1 MIKNTEETAGPPA
14 LLGIECGA
22 THSVALFVQGDVVR
36 RLEGGPANLKLLT
49 NAQLVRHFR
58 RLRSVHQGLTAPQ
71 AIAIGM
77 AGARIAEDHDRIGR
91 AAAKVWPDVP
101 RRASNDLETGLA
113 AAEEPQGEK
122 RKTESG
128 KRKQDDT
135 PSPIPRVLVLSG
147 TGSCCFGGVPG
158 ERTVRVGGWGHLLG
172 DQGSGYEI
180 GLEAMKTLASHS
192 DRSGHWPVLGRRILH
207 ALQLNEPED
216 LIDWAQ
222 TAGKSEI
229 AALAVQVFEAAST
242 GDSLAAAILEQAARS
257 LAGDAVSCA
266 ARLVKRGTTVQFV
279 LAGSVL
285 LKQPVFAKK
294 VTQLIKAQWPR
305 AIVGPLQREGAWG
318 AVELAARMAGK
329 AKVQSPKSKVGAE
342 SKAEGREPTGL
353 ESLKQSPT
361 EQRNPRS
368 MKLDKLPLRDAIGL
382 MLDEDTKIPPALLA
396 ERTQIER
403 AVKLIVR
410 SFQRGGCLF
419 YVGAGTSGRLG
430 VLDASECPPTFRTPP
445 EMVQG
450 IMAGGQTALWSSV
463 EGAEDDAQAGAQAIA
478 FRGVAGRDVVVGIAA
493 SGRTPFVWGALAE
506 AKKRGA
512 ATVLLC
518 FNPFLKIPAGQR
530 PTVVIAPN
538 VGPEVLTGST
548 RLKAGTAT
556 KLVLN
561 MLTTL
566 AMVKLG
572 KVTSNLMVDL
582 NPSNVKLRNRAVRIV
597 RELTGADEAVAHAA
611 LENTGWVVKAAL
623 QALHFEP

>member
-1 MIKNTEETAGPPA
+1 MIKKTEKVAGPPA

-22 THSVALFVQGDVVR
+22 TRSVALFVQGDVVR

-49 NAQLVRHFR
+49 DAQLVRHFR
-58 RLRSVHQGLTAPQ
+58 ELCLVHQGLAAPQ
-71 AIAIGM
+71 ALAIGM
-77 AGARIAEDHDRIGR
+77 AGARIEEDHERIIR
-91 AAAKVWPDVP
+91 AAAKVWPGVP
-101 RRASNDLETGLA
+101 CRPSNDLETGLA
-113 AAEEPQGEK
+113 AAEEPQ
-122 RKTESG
+122 SG
-128 KRKQDDT
+128 KRKQT
-135 PSPIPRVLVLSG
+135 PHPRPLPRVLVLSG

-158 ERTVRVGGWGHLLG
+158 GRTVRVGGWGHLLG

-180 GLEAMKTLASHS
+180 GLQAMRALASQS
-192 DRSGHWPVLGRRILH
+192 DRSGQWPVLGRRLLR
-207 ALQLNEPED
+207 ALQLNAPED

-229 AALAVQVFEAAST
+229 AALAVQVFEASAV
-242 GDSLAAAILEQAARS
+242 GDSLAEAILENAARS
-257 LAGDAVSCA
+257 LAGDAVACA
-266 ARLVKRGTTVQFV
+266 ARLVKRGAPVQFV

-285 LKQPVFAKK
+285 LKQPAFARK
-294 VTQLIKAQWPR
+294 VTRLIKAQWPC

-318 AVELAARMAGK
+318 AVALAARMAGK
-329 AKVQSPKSKVGAE
+329 SKVQSPKSKVGAE
-342 SKAEGREPTGL
+342 SEAKGREPTGL

-368 MKLDKLPLRDAIGL
+368 MNLDKLSLRDAIAL
-382 MLDEDTKIPPALLA
+382 LLSEDARIPPALLA
-396 ERTQIER
+396 ERAQIER

-410 SFQRGGCLF
+410 AFQRGGRLF

-450 IMAGGQTALWSSV
+450 VMAGGQIALWSSV
-463 EGAEDDAQAGAQAIA
+463 EGAEDDAQLGAQAIA
-478 FRGVAGRDVVVGIAA
+478 FRGVAGRDIVVGIAA
-493 SGRTPFVWGALAE
+493 SGRTPFVWGALTE
-506 AKKRGA
+506 ARKRGA

-572 KVTSNLMVDL
+572 KVSSNLMVDL
-582 NPSNVKLRNRAVRIV
+582 NPSNVKLQDRAVRIV
-597 RELTGADEAVAHAA
+597 CELTGTDASAA
-611 LENTGWVVKAAL
+611 RAELEESGWVVAAAL
-623 QALHFEP
+623 RALHFQP